1 MLPCRG
7 RLRHQ
12 AYRPPKGRPM
22 GQDTSLVFA
31 LAILLA
37 YVYAFVGGFTD
48 AANAIATSVGS
59 RVLSPRAAV
68 VLAGTFNLL
77 GGLSGTA
84 VALTIGKGLVDPS
97 ALSLPTVVAGL
108 AGAMTW
114 SLLTYRVGIPVSE
127 THGLIGG
134 LVGAGIATAGVGV
147 VQWQGLSKTLVAIV
161 ASPTLGFIGGL
172 TIIVAIYW
180 TVYKKPRGRVMP
192 VFKHL
197 QRASAAYMAF
207 SHGRNDAQKPMGVL
221 AMALALHYGWK
232 DVTVPIWIVLSCAAI
247 AAVGTAY
254 GGWRII
260 RTLGLRMTA
269 LDPVQGF
276 AAEVAGA
283 SVIQGASELGIPI
296 STTHAITSSI
306 LGVGAVRRLSAVRWG
321 ITFRIFLSWVLTL
334 PAAMLLGAVALWIL
348 RGVLPLLQ

>member
-1 MLPCRG
+1 
-7 RLRHQ
+7 
-12 AYRPPKGRPM
+12 M
-22 GQDTSLVFA
+22 GEQTGLVFV
-31 LAILLA
+31 LAVVLGYI
-37 YVYAFVGGFTD
+37 YAFVGGFTD

-68 VLAGTFNLL
+68 VLAGAFNLL

-84 VALTIGKGLVDPS
+84 VALTIGKGLVDPA
-97 ALSLPTVVAGL
+97 ALSLVTVVAGL

-114 SLLTYRVGIPVSE
+114 SLLTYRIGIPVSE

-134 LVGAGIATAGVGV
+134 LIGAGIATSGVGV
-147 VQWQGLSKTLVAIV
+147 IQWNGLSKTLIAIV
-161 ASPTLGFIGGL
+161 ASPTLGFLGGL
-172 TIIVAIYW
+172 VIIVSIYRI
-180 TVYKKPRGRVMP
+180 VYNKARGHVMP
-192 VFKHL
+192 VFRHL

-221 AMALALHYGWK
+221 AMAIALHYGSK
-232 DVTVPIWIVLSCAAI
+232 EVTVPTWIVVSCALV

-276 AAEVAGA
+276 AAEVSGA
-283 SVIQGASELGIPI
+283 SVIQAASELGIPI

-306 LGVGAVRRLSAVRWG
+306 LGVGAARRLSAVRWG
-321 ITFRIFLSWVLTL
+321 VTFRIFLSWILTVPATVLF
-334 PAAMLLGAVALWIL
+334 GAVALWCL
-348 RGVLPLLQ
+348 RAVLPLLR

>member
-1 MLPCRG
+1 
-7 RLRHQ
+7 
-12 AYRPPKGRPM
+12 M
-22 GQDTSLVFA
+22 GQEPALVFA
-31 LAILLA
+31 LAVLLA

-68 VLAGTFNLL
+68 VLAGAFNLL

-84 VALTIGKGLVDPS
+84 VALTIGKGLVDPA
-97 ALSLPTVVAGL
+97 ALSLTTVVAGL
-108 AGAMTW
+108 GGAMTW

-134 LVGAGIATAGVGV
+134 LVGAAVATAGVGV
-147 VQWQGLSKTLVAIV
+147 VQWQGLSKTLAAIV
-161 ASPTLGFIGGL
+161 ASPALGFIGGVAL
-172 TIIVAIYW
+172 IVAIYRSLHR
-180 TVYKKPRGRVMP
+180 KSRGRVMP
-192 VFKHL
+192 AFRHL

-221 AMALALHYGWK
+221 ALALALHYGWEE
-232 DVTVPIWIVLSCAAI
+232 VTVPVWIVVSCASV

-260 RTLGLRMTA
+260 RTLGLRITA
-269 LDPVQGF
+269 IDPVQGF

-306 LGVGAVRRLSAVRWG
+306 LGVGAARRVSAVRWG
-321 ITFRIFLSWVLTL
+321 ITFRIFLSWLLTL
-334 PAAMLLGAVALWIL
+334 PATMLLGAVALW
-348 RGVLPLLQ
+348 VLSRAVPRLE

>member
-1 MLPCRG
+1 
-7 RLRHQ
+7 
-12 AYRPPKGRPM
+12 M
-22 GQDTSLVFA
+22 GQETGLVFA
-31 LAILLA
+31 LAVLLA

-59 RVLSPRAAV
+59 RVLSPRQAV
-68 VLAGTFNLL
+68 ALAGAFNLL

-97 ALSLPTVVAGL
+97 ALSLVTVVAGL

-114 SLLTYRVGIPVSE
+114 SLLTYRLGIPVSE

-134 LVGAGIATAGVGV
+134 LVGAGIATAGFGV
-147 VQWQGLSKTLVAIV
+147 IQWQGLTKTLVAIV
-161 ASPTLGFIGGL
+161 ASPTLGFAGGL

-180 TVYKKPRGRVMP
+180 IVYKKPRGHVMP
-192 VFKHL
+192 AFRYL
-197 QRASAAYMAF
+197 QRGSAAFMAF

-232 DVTVPIWIVLSCAAI
+232 DVSVPVWIVVSCASV

-276 AAEVAGA
+276 AAETAGSA
-283 SVIQGASELGIPI
+283 VILGASELGIPI

-321 ITFRIFLSWVLTL
+321 VTFRIFLSWVLTL
-334 PAAMLLGAVALWIL
+334 PCTMLLGAAALWVL
-348 RGVLPLLQ
+348 RGVLPLLR

>member
-1 MLPCRG
+1 
-7 RLRHQ
+7 
-12 AYRPPKGRPM
+12 M
-22 GQDTSLVFA
+22 GQETGLVFA
-31 LAILLA
+31 LAVLLA

-59 RVLSPRAAV
+59 RVLSPRQAV
-68 VLAGTFNLL
+68 VLAGVFNLV

-97 ALSLPTVVAGL
+97 ALSLVTVVAGL

-114 SLLTYRVGIPVSE
+114 SLLTYRLGIPVSE

-134 LVGAGIATAGVGV
+134 LVGAGIATAGPGV
-147 VQWQGLSKTLVAIV
+147 IQWQGLTKTLVAIV
-161 ASPTLGFIGGL
+161 ASPALGFVGGL
-172 TIIVAIYW
+172 AIIVAIYW
-180 TVYKKPRGRVMP
+180 MVYRQPRGRVMP
-192 VFKHL
+192 AFRHL
-197 QRASAAYMAF
+197 QRASAAFMAF

-221 AMALALHYGWK
+221 ALALALHYGWK
-232 DVTVPIWIVLSCAAI
+232 DVSVPLWIVVSCASV
-247 AAVGTAY
+247 AALGTAY

-276 AAEVAGA
+276 AAETAGSA
-283 SVIQGASELGIPI
+283 VILGASELGIPI

-321 ITFRIFLSWVLTL
+321 VTFRIFLSWVLTL
-334 PAAMLLGAVALWIL
+334 PCAMLLGAAALWLL
-348 RGVLPLLQ
+348 RGVLPLLK